1 MYFIN
6 SKFWERCNRMKKI
19 FLIGLIFISFS
30 SSAEWIS
37 VNTDTDKD
45 NYFYDP
51 LSIGIYGS
59 SRKVWLLINLAKP
72 VSSAEGQALSL
83 NVYYKFDCE
92 NSRYADITTFFFNEK
107 GGMGKVLQRISDA
120 DEKWKDIAQ
129 QEALEKTRQAVCKR

>member
-1 MYFIN
+1 
-6 SKFWERCNRMKKI
+6 MKK
-19 FLIGLIFISFS
+19 FLLIGLIFISFS

-92 NSRYADITTFFFNEK
+92 NSRYANITTFFFNEK
-107 GGMGKVLQRISDA
+107 GGMGKILERVSDS

-129 QEALEKTRQAVCKR
+129 QEVLEKTRLAVCKR

>member
-1 MYFIN
+1 
-6 SKFWERCNRMKKI
+6 MKK
-19 FLIGLIFISFS
+19 FLLIGLIFISFS

-92 NSRYADITTFFFNEK
+92 NSRYANITTFLFNEK
-107 GGMGKVLQRISDA
+107 GGMGKVLERVSDA
-120 DEKWKDIAQ
+120 DENWKDIAQ